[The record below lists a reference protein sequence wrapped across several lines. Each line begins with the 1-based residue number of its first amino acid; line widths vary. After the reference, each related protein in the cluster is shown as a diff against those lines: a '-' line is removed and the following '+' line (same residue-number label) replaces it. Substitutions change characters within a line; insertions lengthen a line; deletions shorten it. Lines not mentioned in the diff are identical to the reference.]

1 MKKRESGDTY
11 INVSFT
17 SKGQGA
23 KRRSLIDDDD
33 DEQQQTTTT
42 TGGENVDD

>member
-23 KRRSLIDDDD
+23 KRRSLIDD
-33 DEQQQTTTT
+33 EQQQQTTT